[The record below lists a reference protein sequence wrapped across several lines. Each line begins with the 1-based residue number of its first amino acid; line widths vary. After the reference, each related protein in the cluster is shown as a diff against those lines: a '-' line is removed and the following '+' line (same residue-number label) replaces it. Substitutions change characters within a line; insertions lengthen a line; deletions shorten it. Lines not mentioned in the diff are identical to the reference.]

1 MEPEETIGFLVKTI
15 SNLFGRQLH
24 EGSQQTTRMQNW
36 IMGYLYRCK
45 QEEREVY
52 QKDIE
57 RFFNIRRSTA
67 TGILQGM
74 EKNGWIQKEPVKNDA
89 RLKRLILTKKAEIMQ
104 ERLIAE
110 MMRLEDEAR
119 KGIPQEEID
128 AFVRT
133 AHKMIDNLKE
143 NEKGGCRGL

>member
-24 EGSQQTTRMQNW
+24 DGSQQTTRMQNW

-110 MMRLEDEAR
+110 MMRLEDEVR
-119 KGIPQEEID
+119 KGISQEEID